1 MKVKELPLAIAR
13 TWGLRSKPV
22 SKLLSPDKREVPV
35 VISLT
40 TIESRLASVDL
51 VIRSLMDQTIRPYK
65 ILLWVNEKLE
75 GRIPQKLA
83 QLQST
88 LFEIRYTP
96 LEISH
101 KKLIHTLALYPDLAI
116 ITCDD
121 DLMYRKTWLAKL
133 FESSVRHPNTILANQ
148 IRVIQLN
155 EKGQFLPY
163 AQWPVNSQVEKDP
176 RKIVTIG
183 AEGVLY
189 PPHSLDTRYD
199 DKALF
204 MQLAPKADDLWFKCM
219 SLLKGTPCKLAEDR
233 PKNAVPIMGSQ
244 KISLKNI
251 NIKKDYNSKQWA
263 ALVAHFKLDL
273 SN

>member
-13 TWGLRSKPV
+13 TLGLRSKPV
-22 SKLLSPDKREVPV
+22 SKLVSSAKREVPV

-51 VIRSLMDQTIRPYK
+51 VIRSLMDQTVRPHK
-65 ILLWVNEKLE
+65 ILLWINENSE
-75 GRIPQKLA
+75 GHVPQKLA
-83 QLQST
+83 RLQNT

-96 LEISH
+96 LEVSH
-101 KKLIHTLALYPDLAI
+101 KKLIHSLALYPDVAI

-133 FESSVRHPNTILANQ
+133 YESSLQYPNTILSNQ
-148 IRVIQLN
+148 TRAIRFN
-155 EKGQFLPY
+155 GKGQFLPY
-163 AQWPVNSQVEKDP
+163 AEWPVNSQAEKDP
-176 RKIVTIG
+176 RKVLTIG

-189 PPHSLDTRYD
+189 PPHSLDSRYAD
-199 DKALF
+199 EALF

-244 KISLKNI
+244 KISLKNV
-251 NIKKDYNSKQWA
+251 NIKKDFNSKQWA
-263 ALVAHFKLDL
+263 DLVAHFKLDL
-273 SN
+273 GT